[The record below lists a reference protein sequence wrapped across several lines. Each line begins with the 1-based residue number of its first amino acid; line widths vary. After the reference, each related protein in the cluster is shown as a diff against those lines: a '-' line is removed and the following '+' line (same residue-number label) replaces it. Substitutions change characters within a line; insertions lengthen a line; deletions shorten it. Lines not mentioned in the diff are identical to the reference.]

1 MFPAPKELSQDV
13 NLDVS
18 HLELANFPNGKTSE
32 DADERVIPDI
42 LILPSILKNFAKV
55 GDVDFSLGNAT

>member
-32 DADERVIPDI
+32 DVDERVIPDI

-55 GDVDFSLGNAT
+55 GDRAFLYETT